1 MHKLLLFVVLLSFCQ
16 CQRRDILKEEV
27 TDLLR
32 TEILTRGEKALT
44 EEPVT
49 ITAYRAER
57 SAGGIHD
64 FYSEGDYWWPNPI
77 SPDSAYVRRDGQTN
91 PDNFVAHRHAMIRFS
106 SLVGDL
112 ASAWLVTKDEKYIRQ
127 AVRHIHAWFVDPE
140 TRMNPNLQYAQ
151 AIKGIATGRGIGII
165 DTIHLLEVVQSLMLM
180 EQAGI
185 LSPEDA
191 AGTRTWFADY
201 LKWLTTHPYGVDEMN
216 AKNNHGT
223 CWVMQVALFA
233 KYTGDQDMLQFCRNR
248 YESVLL
254 PSQMAADGSFPLEL
268 KRTKPYGYSLFN
280 LDAMATICHILSDRQ
295 HDLWQFTTEDGRN
308 MQKAVAWLY
317 PYIADKSS
325 WPFAEDVM
333 YWDEWPVAQPALL
346 FSVVNSPNNA
356 YWETWKRLDHFPVN
370 DEVIRNLPI
379 RHPLLWL

>member
-1 MHKLLLFVVLLSFCQ
+1 
-16 CQRRDILKEEV
+16 
-27 TDLLR
+27 
-32 TEILTRGEKALT
+32 
-44 EEPVT
+44 
-49 ITAYRAER
+49 
-57 SAGGIHD
+57 
-64 FYSEGDYWWPNPI
+64 
-77 SPDSAYVRRDGQTN
+77 
-91 PDNFVAHRHAMIRFS
+91 
-106 SLVGDL
+106 
-112 ASAWLVTKDEKYIRQ
+112 
-127 AVRHIHAWFVDPE
+127 
-140 TRMNPNLQYAQ
+140 
-151 AIKGIATGRGIGII
+151 
-165 DTIHLLEVVQSLMLM
+165 ML
-180 EQAGI
+180 
-185 LSPEDA
+185 
-191 AGTRTWFADY
+191 
-201 LKWLTTHPYGVDEMN
+201 H
-216 AKNNHGT
+216 
-223 CWVMQVALFA
+223 
-233 KYTGDQDMLQFCRNR
+233 FCRNR

-254 PSQMAADGSFPLEL
+254 PSQMAEDGSFPLEL

-346 FSVVNSPNNA
+346 FSVVNSPDNA

>member
-1 MHKLLLFVVLLSFCQ
+1 MLFNCRCSTKQ
-16 CQRRDILKEEV
+16 DLKEQV
-27 TDLLR
+27 TDFLR
-32 TEILTRGEKALT
+32 SETIARGEKALS

-49 ITAYRAER
+49 ITAYIAER

-64 FYSEGDYWWPNPI
+64 FYSEGDYWWPNPV
-77 SPDSAYVRRDGQTN
+77 SPDSAYIRRDGQTN
-91 PDNFVAHRHAMIRFS
+91 PNNFVAHRHAMIRFS

-112 ASAWLVTKDEKYIRQ
+112 TSAWLVTKDEKYIRQ
-127 AVRHIHAWFVDPE
+127 AVRHVRAWFVDPA
-140 TRMNPNLQYAQ
+140 TRMNPDLQYAQ

-165 DTIHLLEVVQSLMLM
+165 DTIHFLEVVQSLILM
-180 EQAGI
+180 EQAGV

-191 AGTRTWFADY
+191 AGTRAWFTDY
-201 LKWLTTHPYGVDEMN
+201 LKWLTTHSYGVDEMN

-223 CWVMQVALFA
+223 CWVMQVAQFA
-233 KYTGDQDMLQFCRNR
+233 KYTGNVDILEFCRNR
-248 YESVLL
+248 YRSVLL
-254 PSQMAADGSFPLEL
+254 PSQMAEDGSFPLEL

-295 HDLWQFTTEDGRN
+295 HDLWQFTTGDGRN

-333 YWDEWPVAQPALL
+333 YWDKWPVAQPALL
-346 FSVVNSPNNA
+346 FSAVNSPNVA
-356 YWETWKRLDHFPVN
+356 YLEIWKRLDHFPVN